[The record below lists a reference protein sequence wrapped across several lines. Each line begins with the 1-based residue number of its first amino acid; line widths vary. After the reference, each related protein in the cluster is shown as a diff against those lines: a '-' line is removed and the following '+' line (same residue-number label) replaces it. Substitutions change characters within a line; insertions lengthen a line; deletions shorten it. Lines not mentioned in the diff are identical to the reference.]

1 LTVLVVAA
9 RALAMFLPPSVPL
22 LLNEQQLPIV
32 ATRTEPAVPLVS
44 GTKETDQLLHR
55 EEINVEQCLDGDRDL
70 RVLEGTT
77 CRNF

>member
-1 LTVLVVAA
+1 MTVLVVAA

-44 GTKETDQLLHR
+44 SVSI
-55 EEINVEQCLDGDRDL
+55 EIGICVYW
-70 RVLEGTT
+70 EGTT